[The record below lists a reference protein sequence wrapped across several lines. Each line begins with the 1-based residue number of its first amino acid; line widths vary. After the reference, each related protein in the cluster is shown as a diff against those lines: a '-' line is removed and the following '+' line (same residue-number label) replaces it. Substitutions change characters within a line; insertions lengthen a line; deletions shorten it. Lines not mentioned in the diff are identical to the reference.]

1 MLLNL
6 KTYTYIQVKW
16 SEHRRSILKP
26 PLKLE
31 YRSWMILV
39 ISYLSACST
48 SNRGWV
54 RHSLCSWSKRI
65 IFLQKKCFCNRE
77 ISWSMQF
84 PAWMLVHLCYPEQ
97 KSNKDPSKTLEICK
111 KVAKSY
117 QVPSPAVLTIPGRN
131 GNFATSGFNR
141 IHLSPF
147 TSPAGISFFSLFEA
161 FLSCMSPTQNH
172 IPKLGTNR

>member
-1 MLLNL
+1 MFNKQQRLSSAFSVLL
-6 KTYTYIQVKW
+6 KQ
-16 SEHRRSILKP
+16 
-26 PLKLE
+26 
-31 YRSWMILV
+31 
-39 ISYLSACST
+39 
-48 SNRGWV
+48 
-54 RHSLCSWSKRI
+54 KRI
-65 IFLQKKCFCNRE
+65 IFLQKRCFCNRE

-131 GNFATSGFNR
+131 GNFATSGLNG

-147 TSPAGISFFSLFEA
+147 TSPAGISFSSLFEA

-172 IPKLGTNR
+172 IQSWEQIVKDLLICRLFVYQSHCGWVNQICFNTFHK